1 VVGNLY
7 YYYGVDLGT
16 DPNPY
21 ISYVFD
27 ITALVGAGGTFQLRF
42 AESDNQFFFNMGV
55 DEVSVQATP
64 VPEPATLL
72 LLGTGLAAAGARRRC
87 WLRHRR

>member
-1 VVGNLY
+1 MVGNLY

-42 AESDNQFFFNMGV
+42 AESDNQFFFNMGI
-55 DEVSVQATP
+55 DNVSVQATP

-72 LLGTGLAAAGARRRC
+72 LLGTGLAAVGARRRRC
-87 WLRHRR
+87 MKHRR